1 MQWCASI
8 LLYRFDDMMF
18 QAVRN
23 EQRGL
28 VVGSL
33 IPIPKIPSSNP
44 RLKLQKKTK
53 KTVATHHNKFLGV
66 NAKKTQ
72 KVERRTVQC
81 KKDNPMQ
88 KRQSK
93 PRRQSNARKE
103 SKTKRQDTIQ
113 HKPL

>member
-1 MQWCASI
+1 
-8 LLYRFDDMMF
+8 MMF

-33 IPIPKIPSSNP
+33 IPTPKIPSSNP

-66 NAKKTQ
+66 NAKKNT
-72 KVERRTVQC
+72 KGGT
-81 KKDNPMQ
+81 
-88 KRQSK
+88 
-93 PRRQSNARKE
+93 
-103 SKTKRQDTIQ
+103 KTI
-113 HKPL
+113 